1 MSTDRYS
8 SPLSE
13 RYASKEMQYI
23 FSQDMKFSTWRK
35 LWIALAE
42 TEMELGLSENG
53 KPVITQEQ
61 IDEMKEHVYDINY
74 DVAKEREKLVR
85 HDVMSH
91 VYAFGQQCPKAAGII
106 HLGATSCYVG
116 DNTDIIIMNEALKLV
131 HKKLVNVIAELA
143 KFADTYKN
151 LPTLA
156 FTHFQPAQPTTV
168 GKRAT
173 LWTQEFLMDLEDLE
187 YVMGTLKLLG
197 SKGTTGT
204 QASFLELFEGDQET
218 IDKIDPMIAAKMG
231 FKECYAVS
239 GQTYSR
245 KVDTRVANILAGIA
259 ASAHKMSNDIRL
271 LHTFSPLF
279 ENVPDNVI
287 FRGADFRGEHAGL
300 MGLGWLYNDLKE
312 EKFDAVAAFQ
322 PTFRS
327 RFLCWRF
334 RLAGIKAAH
343 IKQNRR
349 ELQKLIRRKHKIY
362 TEQDSFFQRCAHTLN
377 QIGYPIR
384 LSFLSLFGKNKG
396 NISSLAPLTGEKNQ
410 ETWIGIAPF
419 ATHVGK
425 IYPLSKQEQILKH
438 LSARD
443 HTKIFLFGGG
453 KKEIKVLE
461 EWAQHFPNVIS
472 TAGKLTINMELCVA
486 GTESA

>member
-1 MSTDRYS
+1 MSKILVICFS
-8 SPLSE
+8 SINNV
-13 RYASKEMQYI
+13 AMAI
-23 FSQDMKFSTWRK
+23 
-35 LWIALAE
+35 
-42 TEMELGLSENG
+42 
-53 KPVITQEQ
+53 PVIHSLATQYAQHQ
-61 IDEMKEHVYDINY
+61 IMV
-74 DVAKEREKLVR
+74 L
-85 HDVMSH
+85 S
-91 VYAFGQQCPKAAGII
+91 
-106 HLGATSCYVG
+106 
-116 DNTDIIIMNEALKLV
+116 
-131 HKKLVNVIAELA
+131 
-143 KFADTYKN
+143 
-151 LPTLA
+151 
-156 FTHFQPAQPTTV
+156 
-168 GKRAT
+168 
-173 LWTQEFLMDLEDLE
+173 
-187 YVMGTLKLLG
+187 
-197 SKGTTGT
+197 
-204 QASFLELFEGDQET
+204 
-218 IDKIDPMIAAKMG
+218 ID
-231 FKECYAVS
+231 
-239 GQTYSR
+239 
-245 KVDTRVANILAGIA
+245 
-259 ASAHKMSNDIRL
+259 
-271 LHTFSPLF
+271 TFSPLF

-362 TEQDSFFQRCAHTLN
+362 TEQDSFFQRCAHTLS

-472 TAGKLTINMELCVA
+472 TAGKLTINMELALMSNMDVMLVMDAANMHLASLVNIPVVSIWGATHPCA
-486 GTESA
+486 GFAGWNQSAANTIQIDRPALPSLFLIRRKALL

>member
-1 MSTDRYS
+1 MSKILVICFS
-8 SPLSE
+8 SINNV
-13 RYASKEMQYI
+13 AMAI
-23 FSQDMKFSTWRK
+23 
-35 LWIALAE
+35 
-42 TEMELGLSENG
+42 
-53 KPVITQEQ
+53 PVIHSLATQYAQHQ
-61 IDEMKEHVYDINY
+61 IMV
-74 DVAKEREKLVR
+74 L
-85 HDVMSH
+85 S
-91 VYAFGQQCPKAAGII
+91 
-106 HLGATSCYVG
+106 
-116 DNTDIIIMNEALKLV
+116 
-131 HKKLVNVIAELA
+131 
-143 KFADTYKN
+143 
-151 LPTLA
+151 
-156 FTHFQPAQPTTV
+156 
-168 GKRAT
+168 
-173 LWTQEFLMDLEDLE
+173 
-187 YVMGTLKLLG
+187 
-197 SKGTTGT
+197 
-204 QASFLELFEGDQET
+204 
-218 IDKIDPMIAAKMG
+218 ID
-231 FKECYAVS
+231 
-239 GQTYSR
+239 
-245 KVDTRVANILAGIA
+245 
-259 ASAHKMSNDIRL
+259 
-271 LHTFSPLF
+271 TFSPLF

-362 TEQDSFFQRCAHTLN
+362 TEQDSFFQRCAHTLS

-443 HTKIFLFGGG
+443 HTKNLLIRRREKRNQSIGRMGPTFPQCHLNSRQTNHKYGIGPHEQYGRHAGNGCRQYAPCIISEHPGCVHLGGNASLCRLCRMESVCGKHNTDRPALPSLFLIRR
-453 KKEIKVLE
+453 KAL
-461 EWAQHFPNVIS
+461 
-472 TAGKLTINMELCVA
+472 L
-486 GTESA
+486 

>member
-1 MSTDRYS
+1 MSKILVICFS
-8 SPLSE
+8 SINNV
-13 RYASKEMQYI
+13 AMAI
-23 FSQDMKFSTWRK
+23 
-35 LWIALAE
+35 
-42 TEMELGLSENG
+42 
-53 KPVITQEQ
+53 PVIHSLATQYAQHQ
-61 IDEMKEHVYDINY
+61 IMV
-74 DVAKEREKLVR
+74 L
-85 HDVMSH
+85 S
-91 VYAFGQQCPKAAGII
+91 
-106 HLGATSCYVG
+106 
-116 DNTDIIIMNEALKLV
+116 
-131 HKKLVNVIAELA
+131 
-143 KFADTYKN
+143 
-151 LPTLA
+151 
-156 FTHFQPAQPTTV
+156 
-168 GKRAT
+168 
-173 LWTQEFLMDLEDLE
+173 
-187 YVMGTLKLLG
+187 
-197 SKGTTGT
+197 
-204 QASFLELFEGDQET
+204 
-218 IDKIDPMIAAKMG
+218 ID
-231 FKECYAVS
+231 
-239 GQTYSR
+239 
-245 KVDTRVANILAGIA
+245 
-259 ASAHKMSNDIRL
+259 
-271 LHTFSPLF
+271 TFSPLF

-362 TEQDSFFQRCAHTLN
+362 TEQDSFFQRCAHTLS

-472 TAGKLTINMELCVA
+472 CLLYTSPSPRDRQKSRMPS
-486 GTESA
+486 SA

>member
-1 MSTDRYS
+1 
-8 SPLSE
+8 
-13 RYASKEMQYI
+13 
-23 FSQDMKFSTWRK
+23 
-35 LWIALAE
+35 
-42 TEMELGLSENG
+42 
-53 KPVITQEQ
+53 
-61 IDEMKEHVYDINY
+61 
-74 DVAKEREKLVR
+74 
-85 HDVMSH
+85 
-91 VYAFGQQCPKAAGII
+91 
-106 HLGATSCYVG
+106 
-116 DNTDIIIMNEALKLV
+116 
-131 HKKLVNVIAELA
+131 
-143 KFADTYKN
+143 
-151 LPTLA
+151 
-156 FTHFQPAQPTTV
+156 
-168 GKRAT
+168 
-173 LWTQEFLMDLEDLE
+173 
-187 YVMGTLKLLG
+187 
-197 SKGTTGT
+197 
-204 QASFLELFEGDQET
+204 
-218 IDKIDPMIAAKMG
+218 
-231 FKECYAVS
+231 
-239 GQTYSR
+239 
-245 KVDTRVANILAGIA
+245 
-259 ASAHKMSNDIRL
+259 
-271 LHTFSPLF
+271 
-279 ENVPDNVI
+279 
-287 FRGADFRGEHAGL
+287 

-362 TEQDSFFQRCAHTLN
+362 TEQDSFFQRCAHTLS

-453 KKEIKVLE
+453 KKKSKY
-461 EWAQHFPNVIS
+461 WKNGPNIS
-472 TAGKLTINMELCVA
+472 PTSSQQPAN
-486 GTESA
+486 

>member
-1 MSTDRYS
+1 MSKILVICFS
-8 SPLSE
+8 SINNV
-13 RYASKEMQYI
+13 AMAI
-23 FSQDMKFSTWRK
+23 
-35 LWIALAE
+35 
-42 TEMELGLSENG
+42 
-53 KPVITQEQ
+53 PVIHSLATQYAQHQ
-61 IDEMKEHVYDINY
+61 IMV
-74 DVAKEREKLVR
+74 L
-85 HDVMSH
+85 S
-91 VYAFGQQCPKAAGII
+91 
-106 HLGATSCYVG
+106 
-116 DNTDIIIMNEALKLV
+116 
-131 HKKLVNVIAELA
+131 
-143 KFADTYKN
+143 
-151 LPTLA
+151 
-156 FTHFQPAQPTTV
+156 
-168 GKRAT
+168 
-173 LWTQEFLMDLEDLE
+173 
-187 YVMGTLKLLG
+187 
-197 SKGTTGT
+197 
-204 QASFLELFEGDQET
+204 
-218 IDKIDPMIAAKMG
+218 ID
-231 FKECYAVS
+231 
-239 GQTYSR
+239 
-245 KVDTRVANILAGIA
+245 
-259 ASAHKMSNDIRL
+259 
-271 LHTFSPLF
+271 TFSPLF

-362 TEQDSFFQRCAHTLN
+362 TEQDSFFQRCAHTLS

-425 IYPLSKQEQILKH
+425 IYPLSKQEHILKH

-472 TAGKLTINMELCVA
+472 TAGKLTINMELALMSNMDVMLVMDAANMHLASLVNIPVVSIWGATHPCA
-486 GTESA
+486 GFAGWNQSAANTIQIDLPCRPCSLSGEKHCYRKDYACLQGITPEMVIEHINKVIS

>member
-1 MSTDRYS
+1 MSKILVICFS
-8 SPLSE
+8 SINNV
-13 RYASKEMQYI
+13 AMAI
-23 FSQDMKFSTWRK
+23 
-35 LWIALAE
+35 
-42 TEMELGLSENG
+42 
-53 KPVITQEQ
+53 PVIHSLATQYAQHQ
-61 IDEMKEHVYDINY
+61 IMV
-74 DVAKEREKLVR
+74 L
-85 HDVMSH
+85 S
-91 VYAFGQQCPKAAGII
+91 
-106 HLGATSCYVG
+106 
-116 DNTDIIIMNEALKLV
+116 
-131 HKKLVNVIAELA
+131 
-143 KFADTYKN
+143 
-151 LPTLA
+151 
-156 FTHFQPAQPTTV
+156 
-168 GKRAT
+168 
-173 LWTQEFLMDLEDLE
+173 
-187 YVMGTLKLLG
+187 
-197 SKGTTGT
+197 
-204 QASFLELFEGDQET
+204 
-218 IDKIDPMIAAKMG
+218 ID
-231 FKECYAVS
+231 
-239 GQTYSR
+239 
-245 KVDTRVANILAGIA
+245 
-259 ASAHKMSNDIRL
+259 
-271 LHTFSPLF
+271 TFSPLF

-362 TEQDSFFQRCAHTLN
+362 TEQDSFFQRCAHTLS

-461 EWAQHFPNVIS
+461 EWAQHDIMQKRLDKALELGATGVINS
-472 TAGKLTINMELCVA
+472 KEEDVLETMAKLTNGKGIDLVIETAGMEITTRQAIHVTKKGATIVLVGYSKSGEMTLPLSLALDKELTFKTVFRYRHIYPMAIEAVA
-486 GTESA
+486 SGKVNLKGIVTNVFDFGDIQHAMDSSVQDKANIVKSVVKF

>member
-1 MSTDRYS
+1 MSKILVICFS
-8 SPLSE
+8 SINNV
-13 RYASKEMQYI
+13 AMAI
-23 FSQDMKFSTWRK
+23 
-35 LWIALAE
+35 
-42 TEMELGLSENG
+42 
-53 KPVITQEQ
+53 PVIHSLATQYAQHQ
-61 IDEMKEHVYDINY
+61 IMV
-74 DVAKEREKLVR
+74 L
-85 HDVMSH
+85 S
-91 VYAFGQQCPKAAGII
+91 
-106 HLGATSCYVG
+106 
-116 DNTDIIIMNEALKLV
+116 
-131 HKKLVNVIAELA
+131 
-143 KFADTYKN
+143 
-151 LPTLA
+151 
-156 FTHFQPAQPTTV
+156 
-168 GKRAT
+168 
-173 LWTQEFLMDLEDLE
+173 
-187 YVMGTLKLLG
+187 
-197 SKGTTGT
+197 
-204 QASFLELFEGDQET
+204 
-218 IDKIDPMIAAKMG
+218 ID
-231 FKECYAVS
+231 
-239 GQTYSR
+239 
-245 KVDTRVANILAGIA
+245 
-259 ASAHKMSNDIRL
+259 
-271 LHTFSPLF
+271 TFSPLF

-425 IYPLSKQEQILKH
+425 IYPLSKQEADPQTFICTRPYKNLLIRRRKKRNQSIGRMGPTFPQCHLNSRQTNHKYGIGPHEQYGRHAGNGCRQYAPCITSEHPGCIHLGGNASLCRLCRMESVCGKH
-438 LSARD
+438 NTDRPALPSL
-443 HTKIFLFGGG
+443 FLIRR
-453 KKEIKVLE
+453 KAL
-461 EWAQHFPNVIS
+461 
-472 TAGKLTINMELCVA
+472 L
-486 GTESA
+486 